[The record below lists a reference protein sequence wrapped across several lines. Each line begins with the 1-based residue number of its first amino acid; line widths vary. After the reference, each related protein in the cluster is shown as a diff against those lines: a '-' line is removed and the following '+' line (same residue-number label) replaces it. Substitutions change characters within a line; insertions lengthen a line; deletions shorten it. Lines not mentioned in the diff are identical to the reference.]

1 MRLWPAVAAVAAL
14 TLVACGSAG
23 GSAGAPSPSPISPPT
38 EALAGWSNFPADH
51 TPRPVV
57 LIIETPQ
64 PTPGF
69 STVDGKIAATCR
81 KFSPAI
87 VLSQAVPLAAK
98 VSWSTGDTA
107 SYPSTSAAAAMAAM
121 KQGASKSDPN
131 CATVKPLVV
140 TGVRFGRSELIS
152 DRGTAQVDSWLF
164 SMRGLNGEMAYP
176 ALTAGSLWNADMRKS
191 APDRGS
197 KVSSDGRTLT
207 FSFYGAPSDPGPCGA
222 DYRAAVAES
231 QSAVAIALQTI
242 SHAKPGDPVACDAV
256 AQLRSV
262 DVTLAGA
269 LGGRVVLDA
278 DGNVTP
284 VCPSTKPAC

>member
-1 MRLWPAVAAVAAL
+1 MRLTPALTAVAAVL
-14 TLVACGSAG
+14 LVACGSVN
-23 GSAGAPSPSPISPPT
+23 GSGAIPTPTPISPPT
-38 EALAGWSNFPADH
+38 GALAAWASFPAGH

-57 LIIETPQ
+57 LIVNASPQ
-64 PTPGF
+64 GGF
-69 STVDGKIAATCR
+69 TSNDGKIAAICH
-81 KFSPAI
+81 KFTSGI
-87 VLSQAVPLAAK
+87 VLSQAVPFAAN
-98 VSWSTGDTA
+98 VSWSTGATGI
-107 SYPSTSAAAAMAAM
+107 YPSISAAAALAAM
-121 KQGASKSDPN
+121 QQGAPTYDPN
-131 CATVKPLVV
+131 CATVPPLLV
-140 TGVRFGRSELIS
+140 TGVRFGRSELIT
-152 DRGTAQVDSWLF
+152 DRGTAQIDSWLF
-164 SMRGLNGEMAYP
+164 RMRGMDGEMAYP